1 MQSAVSKIIF
11 IIVGNKSEIYKES
24 VGEIS
29 VGEISVGINL
39 RMQILQFDAH
49 NLI

>member
-29 VGEISVGINL
+29 VGINL